1 MFDFI
6 SLSLFAGIIL
16 IIALIIVYYC
26 MKRYEF
32 AIFVIVLSPWI
43 PAILLPNN
51 AAGIDEAAGGIGS
64 FIRVSIVA
72 LIGGIGFLQF
82 IKLRRLSGERLPNQF
97 YFLALFLLV
106 ALASTSY
113 SLDQKHTAIRS
124 LNFIAFYFFLLGLN
138 YWLDREENLNIAL
151 NVCFLAISLC
161 LIVNALSLFMFP
173 EKAWYFASENRF
185 QGLLGHPNSMGT
197 LCMASYPVLLWKYW
211 QCKSRQK
218 YVIICLII
226 TCFSLH
232 FLSGSRTSLFASV
245 FGIVI
250 WLLLLKKKRQ
260 LIIFSATV
268 FCLAFIMIG
277 YEHSPSALT
286 RVNSTNLSYLTGR
299 TEIWRAGVIL
309 ARERPILGYGYSV
322 GGKIFEDPRFYDE
335 RLELWGGN
343 LRASTQT
350 SLHNGYL
357 SVFIGIGSIGL
368 IIFCISLFL
377 PLWKSIHAPSSD
389 YKAFVITI
397 ISMALLVNCFESS
410 IVGARSIDSVVL
422 WIAWV
427 IAGKMIKAD
436 SVLHNR
442 FI

>member
-1 MFDFI
+1 MFDFV
-6 SLSLFAGIIL
+6 SLSLFAGILL

-138 YWLDREENLNIAL
+138 YWLDREENLNITL

-161 LIVNALSLFMFP
+161 LIVNVLSIFMFP

-185 QGLLGHPNSMGT
+185 QGLLAHPNSMGAF
-197 LCMASYPVLLWKYW
+197 CMGSYPVLLWKYW

-232 FLSGSRTSLFASV
+232 FLSGSRTTLFASV

-250 WLLLLKKKRQ
+250 WLVLLKKKKQ
-260 LIIFSATV
+260 LVIFSATA
-268 FCLAFIMIG
+268 FCLVFILIG
-277 YEHSPSALT
+277 YEYSPSALT
-286 RVNSTNLSYLTGR
+286 REKSSNLSHLTGR
-299 TEIWRAGVIL
+299 PEIWTAGVIL

-322 GGKIFEDPRFYDE
+322 GGKIFDDTRFYDE
-335 RLELWGGN
+335 RLELWSGSP
-343 LRASTQT
+343 RV

-377 PLWKSIHAPSSD
+377 PLWNCFRTPSSE

-397 ISMALLVNCFESS
+397 MSMALLANFVETS
-410 IVGARSIDSVVL
+410 IVGAGSISSVVM

-436 SVLHNR
+436 RVLHNR
-442 FI
+442 FF

>member
-1 MFDFI
+1 MFDLI

-16 IIALIIVYYC
+16 IIALTVVYFC

-43 PAILLPNN
+43 SVILLPNN
-51 AAGIDEAAGGIGS
+51 AAGIGEEPVGIGS

-82 IKLRRLSGERLPNQF
+82 IKLRKLSGERLPNQF

-106 ALASTSY
+106 ALVSTSY
-113 SLDQKHTAIRS
+113 SLDQKYTAIRS

-138 YWLDREENLNIAL
+138 YWLDREENLNITL

-161 LIVNALSLFMFP
+161 LIVNALSLVMFP
-173 EKAWYFASENRF
+173 EKAWWFASENRF
-185 QGLLGHPNSMGT
+185 QGLLGHPNSMGAV
-197 LCMASYPVLLWKYW
+197 CMASYPVLLWKYW
-211 QCKSRQK
+211 QCKPRQK
-218 YVIICLII
+218 YIVICLIF

-232 FLSGSRTSLFASV
+232 FLSGSKTSLFASI

-250 WLLLLKKKRQ
+250 WLVLLKKKRQ

-277 YEHSPSALT
+277 YEYSPSALT
-286 RVNSTNLSYLTGR
+286 RVNSSNLSHLTGR

-335 RLELWGGN
+335 RLELWRGN
-343 LRASTQT
+343 PRV

-357 SVFIGIGSIGL
+357 GVLVGIGSIGL

-377 PLWKSIHAPSSD
+377 PLWKSIHAPSSY
-389 YKAFVITI
+389 YKAFVVTI
-397 ISMALLVNCFESS
+397 ISMALLANCFETS
-410 IVGARSIDSVVL
+410 IVGGRSIDSVVT

-427 IAGKMIKAD
+427 IAGKKIKAD
-436 SVLHNR
+436 RVLHNR

>member
-1 MFDFI
+1 
-6 SLSLFAGIIL
+6 
-16 IIALIIVYYC
+16 

-43 PAILLPNN
+43 SAILLPNS
-51 AAGIDEAAGGIGS
+51 AAGIGEEAVGIGS
-64 FIRVSIVA
+64 FIRVIIVG

-82 IKLRRLSGERLPNQF
+82 IKLRKLSEERLPNQF

-106 ALASTSY
+106 ALVSTIY
-113 SLDQKHTAIRS
+113 SLDQKYTAIRS
-124 LNFIAFYFFLLGLN
+124 LSFIAFYFFLLGLN
-138 YWLDREENLNIAL
+138 YWLDREENLNITL

-161 LIVNALSLFMFP
+161 LIVNALSIFMFP

-185 QGLLGHPNSMGT
+185 QGLLAHPNSMGAF
-197 LCMASYPVLLWKYW
+197 CMGSYPVLLWKYW

-232 FLSGSRTSLFASV
+232 FLSGSRTTLFASV

-250 WLLLLKKKRQ
+250 WLVLLKKKKQ
-260 LIIFSATV
+260 LVIFSATA
-268 FCLAFIMIG
+268 FCLVFILIG
-277 YEHSPSALT
+277 YEYSPSALT
-286 RVNSTNLSYLTGR
+286 REKSSNLSHLTGR
-299 TEIWRAGVIL
+299 PEIWTAGVIL

-322 GGKIFEDPRFYDE
+322 GGKIFDDTRFYDE
-335 RLELWGGN
+335 RLELWSGSP
-343 LRASTQT
+343 RV

-377 PLWKSIHAPSSD
+377 PLWNCFRTPSSD

-397 ISMALLVNCFESS
+397 MSMALLANCVETS
-410 IVGARSIDSVVL
+410 IVGAGSISSVVM

-436 SVLHNR
+436 RVLHNR
-442 FI
+442 FY